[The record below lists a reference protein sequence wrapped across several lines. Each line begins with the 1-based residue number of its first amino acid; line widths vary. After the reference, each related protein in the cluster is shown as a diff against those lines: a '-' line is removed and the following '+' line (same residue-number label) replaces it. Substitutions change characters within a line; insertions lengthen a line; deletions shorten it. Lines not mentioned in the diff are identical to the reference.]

1 MSKRRIV
8 VVDDHPIFSQGLAVL
23 LGSTGRYEVVGTA
36 SSVEDGLA
44 LVEREAP
51 DLLVADLSLGEE
63 DGLELV
69 KRARASKPGMRI
81 LVLSMMDERH
91 YARRAL
97 AAGANGYAM
106 KGESAPAV
114 IEAMDAVASG
124 GSWLSP
130 RERDRVIDAALGPGC
145 AAAPVA
151 GLAAVDSL
159 SERQFQVFRLVGKGL
174 DSHSIA
180 ARLSISKKTVDA
192 HKEELKRRLGVPS
205 TQDLLRLAIEWGDR
219 ER

>member
-1 MSKRRIV
+1 MSKRRVV

-36 SSVEDGLA
+36 STIGDGIA
-44 LVEREAP
+44 LVERESP

-69 KRARASKPGMRI
+69 KRARAGKPGMRI

-97 AAGANGYAM
+97 ASGANGYAM
-106 KGESAPAV
+106 KGESAPV
-114 IEAMDAVASG
+114 VVEAMDAVASG
-124 GSWLSP
+124 GTWLSP
-130 RERDRVIDAALGPGC
+130 RERDRVIDAAIV
-145 AAAPVA
+145 ATAA

-205 TQDLLRLAIEWGDR
+205 TQELLRLAIEWGDR

>member
-1 MSKRRIV
+1 MSKRRVV

-36 SSVEDGLA
+36 STIGDGIA
-44 LVEREAP
+44 LVERESP

-69 KRARASKPGMRI
+69 KRARAGKPGMRI

-97 AAGANGYAM
+97 ASGANGYAM
-106 KGESAPAV
+106 KGESAPVV

-124 GSWLSP
+124 GTWLSP
-130 RERDRVIDAALGPGC
+130 RERDRVIDAAIV
-145 AAAPVA
+145 ATAA

-180 ARLSISKKTVDA
+180 ARLSICKKTVDA

-205 TQDLLRLAIEWGDR
+205 TQELLRLAIEWGDR

>member
-1 MSKRRIV
+1 
-8 VVDDHPIFSQGLAVL
+8 
-23 LGSTGRYEVVGTA
+23 
-36 SSVEDGLA
+36 
-44 LVEREAP
+44 
-51 DLLVADLSLGEE
+51 LVADLSLGEE

-69 KRARASKPGMRI
+69 KRARAGKPGMRI

-97 AAGANGYAM
+97 ASGANGYAM
-106 KGESAPAV
+106 KGESAPVV

-124 GSWLSP
+124 GTWLSP
-130 RERDRVIDAALGPGC
+130 RERDRVIDAAIV
-145 AAAPVA
+145 ATAA

-159 SERQFQVFRLVGKGL
+159 SERQFQVFRLVGRV
-174 DSHSIA
+174 SIPTRSR

-205 TQDLLRLAIEWGDR
+205 TQELLRLAIEWGDR

>member
-1 MSKRRIV
+1 MSKRRVV

-36 SSVEDGLA
+36 STIGDGIA
-44 LVEREAP
+44 LVERESP

-69 KRARASKPGMRI
+69 KRARAGKPGMRI

-97 AAGANGYAM
+97 ASGANGYAM
-106 KGESAPAV
+106 KGESAPVV

-124 GSWLSP
+124 GTWLSP
-130 RERDRVIDAALGPGC
+130 RERDRVIDAAIV
-145 AAAPVA
+145 APAA

-205 TQDLLRLAIEWGDR
+205 TQELLRLAIEWGDR

>member
-1 MSKRRIV
+1 MSKRRVV

-36 SSVEDGLA
+36 STIGDGIA
-44 LVEREAP
+44 LVERESP

-69 KRARASKPGMRI
+69 KRARAGKPGMRI

-97 AAGANGYAM
+97 ASGANGYAM
-106 KGESAPAV
+106 KGESAPVV

-124 GSWLSP
+124 GTWLSP
-130 RERDRVIDAALGPGC
+130 RERDRVIDAAIV
-145 AAAPVA
+145 ATAA

-205 TQDLLRLAIEWGDR
+205 TQELLRLAIEWGDR